1 VYWGGTIKIKE
12 LFDFEDIQ
20 QVIQIGKIKD
30 EEEIVKKFVI
40 SPNLEEDLLYF
51 MEYLTGN
58 KPEDNISLNVIGNY
72 GTGKSHLL
80 AFVSLILSKP
90 ELTKYIQ
97 NDKIRNAFVNL
108 KKEFMVV
115 KYELP
120 PVQTKS
126 LASIFF
132 YRVKKQLK
140 ENYDIEI
147 RSIDLEKDPKDPKE
161 LVEEILLQIK
171 EKYPTK
177 GLIVIFDEFSD
188 FIKGKHAADQN
199 HDLQFTRQLAES
211 SANQDFILMLSM
223 QEHIFSNP
231 EYMDKAELIKKIEKR
246 FLKINITSENIEDI
260 IAKRIVSKNQ
270 NQIQELKK
278 LFDGLKDRF
287 DNIAVEEDR
296 YIDLFP
302 VHPYLIEIFSKL
314 TFFENRSILQFI
326 SYQIKKMMDQEF
338 PAFITYDL
346 IYDEMI
352 ESELTVKNHPDVK
365 PVVNI
370 VDSLNNNIISRL
382 DSKYRERAK
391 RLVKS
396 LAIKSLITPPNKDGE
411 KKGGDTPEKF
421 AENLFIIPK
430 SKIIEP
436 SADVSTILNM
446 MIQRSEGGLINKDE
460 KKDIYFINLDGTPD
474 YEQVIN
480 NKASTMDDLQHIN
493 EKFVENFLLEELGF
507 EVEKGL
513 SYWDISKKY
522 IIDDSVIWKDRN
534 SFREGILALNIGYKL
549 KFENEGDY
557 LTTIKGYGSFNINE
571 THPKHVIIKPNYDD
585 DLAWS
590 IKRLSAVEALLKTRT
605 YPDVM
610 KNKKRT
616 IIDEELKKHF
626 RNAFLNSLITYQS
639 NDYSLDELGIFS
651 DINAEIFSQIK
662 EKLLGEDL
670 TQEYPD
676 YPRFKSK
683 ISAENIKGTV
693 ESVIRDIS
701 QKEGV
706 VKDLLSQSTNLLI
719 PLGLYKNGM
728 LDVNESQYAR
738 KILDAI
744 QDSSKNV
751 AIEEIISEFVK
762 KPHGLQ
768 KEVVYLIIAVLL
780 RNGDLMLSSKHG
792 KSYSSAEFS
801 DLFKSGLKAFDEI
814 KYIKKEGDIPPETH
828 QLFDALDLDRSLLQI
843 SKNRPIA
850 FRNYMDRIEEI
861 ERNIRNISI
870 DFEDIK
876 QSMEIGLPLN
886 DIERQIKS
894 IEEVNFESLKLNN
907 INGFNNLDLSTERL
921 KDIENAYE
929 LTAKIKSLFDDCNE
943 FILPGMKYM
952 KNAMEWIDND
962 YFKATDKNELNG
974 IYDNSHEI
982 IGNIRKLLK
991 EDERKPLKG
1000 KIELFKEKY
1009 KEIYYHTHKEMVGE
1023 GVDWQSLIDLEN
1035 SSVYKKLNTLKD
1047 VNSIN
1052 ATHFREIQLHIKNLK
1067 DIRCADFRVDELETS
1082 YHCHCMFPMGHYDS
1096 NIDQKI
1102 ENLWE
1107 ETSKLEKSWETQILD
1122 NIKENQDNINQ
1133 LGEEETPLINKIISK
1148 NKISNDVDY
1157 ETVLAIN
1164 SLLEDIEIEDI
1175 DLDDLYS
1182 LLTSD
1187 KDTLKVD
1194 EFMKKVESFVEN
1206 KIRAHNAKKVR
1217 VRIIKTFDD

>member
-1 VYWGGTIKIKE
+1 MKIKE

-20 QVIQIGKIKD
+20 QVIEIGKIKD
-30 EEEIVKKFVI
+30 EEEMVKKFVI
-40 SPNLEEDLLYF
+40 SPNLEEDLLYYL
-51 MEYLTGN
+51 EYLQGN
-58 KPEDNISLNVIGNY
+58 MPEDNISINVIGNY

-80 AFVSLILSKP
+80 VFISLVLSKP
-90 ELTKYIQ
+90 ELTQYIQ
-97 NDKIRNAFVNL
+97 NEKIREAFANL
-108 KKEFMVV
+108 KKEFILV

-120 PVQTKS
+120 AVQSKS

-132 YRVKKQLK
+132 FRVRKQLK
-140 ENYDIEI
+140 ENYNIEI
-147 RSIDLEKDPKDPKE
+147 RSIDLEKEDKDPKE

-171 EKYPTK
+171 DKYPSK

-188 FIKGKHAADQN
+188 FIKQKHSADQN

-211 SANQDFILMLSM
+211 SKNQDFILMLSM

-260 IAKRIVSKNQ
+260 IAKRMVSKNQ
-270 NQIQELKK
+270 NQKQELKK

-302 VHPYLIEIFSKL
+302 VHPYIIEIFSKL

-326 SYQIKKMMDQEF
+326 SYQIKKLRDQEF

-352 ESELTVKNHPDVK
+352 ESEHTVKNHPDVK
-365 PVVNI
+365 PVIGIVN
-370 VDSLNNNIISRL
+370 SLNNNIITRL

-391 RLVKS
+391 SLVKS

-421 AENLFIIPK
+421 AENLFIIPQ

-460 KKDIYFINLDGTPD
+460 EKDIYFINLDDKPD
-474 YEQVIN
+474 YEQIIN
-480 NKASTMDDLQHIN
+480 NKASTMDDLQHNN

-513 SYWDISKKY
+513 SYWDNSKKY
-522 IIDDSVIWKDRN
+522 VIDDSLVWKDRN
-534 SFREGILALNIGYKL
+534 SFREGLLAFNIGYKL
-549 KFENEGDY
+549 KFENNGDF
-557 LTTIKGYGSFNINE
+557 LTTIKGYGSYNINE
-571 THPKHVIIKPNYDD
+571 IHPKHLIIKPKYDD

-590 IKRLSAVEALLKTRT
+590 IRRLAAVEELLKTRT

-616 IIDEELKKHF
+616 IIDEELKKQF
-626 RNAFLNSLITYQS
+626 RNAFLNSLITYQ
-639 NDYSLDELGIFS
+639 NKDYTLNELGIFS

-662 EKLLGEDL
+662 ENLLGEDL

-683 ISAENIKGTV
+683 VSAENIKGTI
-693 ESVIRDIS
+693 EGVIRDIS

-719 PLGLYKNGM
+719 PLGLYKGGM
-728 LDVNESQYAR
+728 LDVNESEYAR
-738 KILDAI
+738 KILYKI
-744 QDSSKNV
+744 RDSSKNL
-751 AIEEIISEFVK
+751 AIDEIISEFAK
-762 KPHGLQ
+762 KPYGLQ

-780 RNGDLMLSSKHG
+780 RNGDLILNSRHG
-792 KSYSSAEFS
+792 RSYTSAEFGE
-801 DLFKSGLKAFDEI
+801 LFKSGLNAFDEI
-814 KYIKKEGDIPPETH
+814 KYIKKGGVIPPETH
-828 QLFDALDLDRSLLQI
+828 QLFEALDLDRSLLQI
-843 SKNRPIA
+843 PKNQPIA
-850 FRNYMDRIEEI
+850 FRNYMDRIEDI
-861 ERNIRNISI
+861 ERDVRNISK
-870 DFEDIK
+870 DFEEIK
-876 QSMEIGLPLN
+876 QSVDIGLPLS
-886 DIERQIKS
+886 DIELKIKS
-894 IEEVNFESLKLNN
+894 LEDVKFQDLKINN
-907 INGFNNLDLSTERL
+907 INAFNNLNYSKERL
-921 KDIENAYE
+921 NDIKNAFE
-929 LTAKIKSLFDDCNE
+929 ITGKIKSLFDDFNE

-952 KNAMEWIDND
+952 KNAMEWVDND
-962 YFKATDKNELNG
+962 YFKQTDKNELKG
-974 IYDNSHEI
+974 IYDDSQEI

-1009 KEIYYHTHKEMVGE
+1009 KEIYYYTHKEMVGE

-1035 SSVYKKLNTLKD
+1035 SSVYNKLNTLKD

-1052 ATHFREIQLHIKNLK
+1052 ATHFREIQLNIKNLK
-1067 DIRCADFRVDELETS
+1067 DIRCTDFRVDELETS
-1082 YHCHCMFPMGHYDS
+1082 YHCHCMFPMGHYES
-1096 NIDQKI
+1096 NIDKKI
-1102 ENLWE
+1102 EYLWE
-1107 ETSKLEKSWETQILD
+1107 DVSKLEKSWENQILD
-1122 NIKENQDNINQ
+1122 NIKENLDKISQ
-1133 LGEEETPLINKIISK
+1133 LGEEEALLINEII
-1148 NKISNDVDY
+1148 NKGEISDEVDY
-1157 ETVLAIN
+1157 NTVLAIN
-1164 SLLEDIEIEDI
+1164 NLLIEMPIEEI

-1182 LLTSD
+1182 TLTSD

-1194 EFMKKVESFVEN
+1194 EFMKKVEAFIDN
-1206 KIRAHNAKKVR
+1206 KTKAYPKNKEVR
-1217 VRIIKTFDD
+1217 VRIIKTIKY

>member
-1 VYWGGTIKIKE
+1 MKIKE
-12 LFDFEDIQ
+12 LFNFEDIQ
-20 QVIQIGKIKD
+20 QVIEIGKIKD
-30 EEEIVKKFVI
+30 EEDIVKKFVI

-58 KPEDNISLNVIGNY
+58 KPEDNISINVIGNY

-80 AFVSLILSKP
+80 AFISLILSKP
-90 ELTKYIQ
+90 ELTQFIQ
-97 NDKIRNAFVNL
+97 NDKIRDAFVNL

-120 PVQTKS
+120 AVQTQS

-132 YRVKKQLK
+132 YRVKMQLK
-140 ENYDIEI
+140 ENYGVEI
-147 RSIDLEKDPKDPKE
+147 RSIDLEKEKKDPKE
-161 LVEEILLQIK
+161 LVEEILLSIK
-171 EKYPTK
+171 EKYPAK

-188 FIKGKHAADQN
+188 FIKGKHSADQN

-260 IAKRIVSKNQ
+260 IAKRMVSKNQ

-278 LFDGLKDRF
+278 LFDGLKHRF
-287 DNIAVEEDR
+287 DNIAVEENR

-302 VHPYLIEIFSKL
+302 VHPYIIEIFSKL
-314 TFFENRSILQFI
+314 TFFENRSILQFV
-326 SYQIKKMMDQEF
+326 SYQIKKILDQEF

-352 ESELTVKNHPDVK
+352 ESEHTVKNHPDVK

-421 AENLFIIPK
+421 AENLFIIPQ

-480 NKASTMDDLQHIN
+480 NKASTMDDLEHIN

-507 EVEKGL
+507 EMEKGL
-513 SYWDISKKY
+513 SYWDSSKKY
-522 IIDDSVIWKDRN
+522 VVNDSVIWKDRN
-534 SFREGILALNIGYKL
+534 SFREGILAINIGYKL
-549 KFENEGDY
+549 KFEDNKDF
-557 LTTIKGYGSFNINE
+557 LTTIKGYGSYNIHEN
-571 THPKHVIIKPNYDD
+571 HPKHVIIKPKYDD
-585 DLAWS
+585 NLSWS
-590 IKRLSAVEALLKTRT
+590 IKRLAAVEALLKTHT

-610 KNKKRT
+610 KNKKRN
-616 IIDEELKKHF
+616 IIDEELKKLF
-626 RNAFLNSLITYQS
+626 KNAFLNSIINYK
-639 NDYSLDELGIFS
+639 DKEYSLDELGIFS
-651 DINAEIFSQIK
+651 DINAEIFEQIK
-662 EKLLGEDL
+662 ENLLGEDL
-670 TQEYPD
+670 TQKYPE

-693 ESVIRDIS
+693 EGVIRDIS

-706 VKDLLSQSTNLLI
+706 VRDLLSQSTNLLI

-728 LDVNESQYAR
+728 LDVNESPYASR
-738 KILDAI
+738 ILNKID
-744 QDSSKNV
+744 DSSKNV
-751 AIEEIISEFVK
+751 AIEEIIEEFEK
-762 KPHGLQ
+762 KPFGLH
-768 KEVVYLIIAVLL
+768 KEIVYLVIAVLL

-792 KSYSSAEFS
+792 KSYSSAEFG
-801 DLFKSGLKAFDEI
+801 DLFKSGLKAFNEI
-814 KYIKKEGDIPPETH
+814 KYIRKEEGPGAET
-828 QLFDALDLDRSLLQI
+828 QLLFDALDLDRSLLQI
-843 SKNRPIA
+843 RKNWPA
-850 FRNYMDRIEEI
+850 AYRNYMDRIEAI
-861 ERNIRNISI
+861 ERDIRNII
-870 DFEDIK
+870 ADFEDIK
-876 QSMEIGLPLN
+876 VAVHIGLPLSEIEAKIQSIK
-886 DIERQIKS
+886 DIR
-894 IEEVNFESLKLNN
+894 FEDLKINN
-907 INGFNNLDLSTERL
+907 INAFNKLDYSKDRL
-921 KDIENAYE
+921 NDIKNAYE
-929 LTAKIKSLFDDCNE
+929 LTAKVKSLFNDCNE

-962 YFKATDKNELNG
+962 YFKETDKNELKS
-974 IYDNSHEI
+974 IYEDSQEI
-982 IGNIRKLLK
+982 IENIRKLLK

-1000 KIELFKEKY
+1000 KIEIFKEKY
-1009 KEIYYHTHKEMVGE
+1009 KQIYYHTHKEMVGE
-1023 GVDWQSLIDLEN
+1023 GVDWQSLNDLEN
-1035 SSVYKKLNTLKD
+1035 SSVYHKLNTLKD

-1052 ATHFREIQLHIKNLK
+1052 ATQFREIQLQIKNMK
-1067 DIRCADFRVDELETS
+1067 DIRCADFKVDELETS
-1082 YHCHCMFPMGHYDS
+1082 YHCHCMFPMVHHHP
-1096 NIDQKI
+1096 NLDQKI

-1107 ETSKLEKSWETQILD
+1107 DANKIEKSWETQILD
-1122 NIKENQDNINQ
+1122 NIIENQDNISQ
-1133 LGEEETPLINKIISK
+1133 LGEEETLLINKILSDH
-1148 NKISNDVDY
+1148 KISNDINY

-1175 DLDDLYS
+1175 DLNDLYS
-1182 LLTSD
+1182 LLTTE

-1194 EFMKKVESFVEN
+1194 EFMKKVEAFVEN
-1206 KIRAHNAKKVR
+1206 KIKSHDASKVR
-1217 VRIIKTFDD
+1217 VRIIKNIKD